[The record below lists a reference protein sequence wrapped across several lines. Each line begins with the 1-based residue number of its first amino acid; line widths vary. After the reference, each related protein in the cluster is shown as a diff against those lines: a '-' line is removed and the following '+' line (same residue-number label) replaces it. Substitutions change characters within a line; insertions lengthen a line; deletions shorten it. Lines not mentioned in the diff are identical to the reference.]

1 MNKLILRDNV
11 RGNSAKATLFAL
23 FLVLT
28 IAVAMV
34 ALPIVLPVANA
45 HTPPM
50 TLPTFAYLAIAPNPV
65 GVGQTIF
72 LVMWVSPNP
81 PTALGN
87 AGDRWRDFKIEIT
100 KPNGDTQILG
110 PYHSDPTG
118 STFTLFTPDQV
129 GTYKFVFKYP
139 GQVMS
144 LTGPNGLTADL
155 AGLVSRGTDV
165 YINDTFLPS
174 SDTKFL
180 TVQQQPI
187 ERIADYPMPASYWT
201 RPIEGQ
207 NSLWWTVTSNWL
219 GGAQLGTL
227 NLWQKDGV
235 GPNSAHILWTR
246 SLETGGVVG
255 GTYSIP
261 GVGFYSG
268 GSYEGR
274 FQNSIILYG
283 KLYYQEPLG
292 HSGGGGGFTCVDLQ
306 TGKVLWHSDNL
317 NVYPN
322 LASTSKSAAAP
333 TIAAPTFAQLYDYES
348 PNQHGVVGGIL
359 WQTST
364 VGGCDHLAGLRCFYR

>member
-1 MNKLILRDNV
+1 MNKLILRDNG
-11 RGNSAKATLFAL
+11 RRNRAKATLFAL

-34 ALPIVLPVANA
+34 ALPIVFPIANA

-50 TLPTFAYLAIAPNPV
+50 TLPTFAYLAVAPNPV

-72 LVMWVSPNP
+72 LVIWVSPNP

-100 KPNGDTQILG
+100 KPNGDTQTLG
-110 PYHSDPTG
+110 PYYSDPTG

-207 NSLWWTVTSNWL
+207 NSLWWTVASNWL

-227 NLWQKDGV
+227 NLWQIV
-235 GPNSAHILWTR
+235 A
-246 SLETGGVVG
+246 
-255 GTYSIP
+255 
-261 GVGFYSG
+261 
-268 GSYEGR
+268 
-274 FQNSIILYG
+274 
-283 KLYYQEPLG
+283 
-292 HSGGGGGFTCVDLQ
+292 
-306 TGKVLWHSDNL
+306 
-317 NVYPN
+317 
-322 LASTSKSAAAP
+322 
-333 TIAAPTFAQLYDYES
+333 
-348 PNQHGVVGGIL
+348 
-359 WQTST
+359 
-364 VGGCDHLAGLRCFYR
+364 